1 MLLKRFYDTKL
12 AQASYLVGCQATGDA
27 LLIDPNRDADQYIR
41 AAEEEGLRITH
52 VTETHIHA
60 DFLSGTRELAARAGA
75 MMYLSNEGGPDWTY
89 AFGNDEDRVL
99 VSDGDSFMVGNVKV
113 EVLHTPGHTPEHISF
128 MITDTASA
136 DLPMGVFTGDFVFVG
151 DVGRPDLLERAAGI
165 AGTMEDGARTLFRS
179 LLRFKSLPDYL
190 QVWPGHGAGSACG
203 KALGAVPSSTLGY
216 ERVANWGLAH
226 ENEDRFVEAILA
238 GQPEPPAYFAD
249 MKRMNR
255 EGPAILNGMPHVPE
269 VPVHALPDHMERGAV
284 VVDTRHPG
292 AFAEGHLQGTINIP
306 LDRTFN
312 TWAGW
317 LIPFERDIY
326 LITDG
331 VWEGALGEAVRD
343 LAMIGLDR
351 VVGHVPAAALESW
364 QAEGASRGTIIM
376 MNVEQLYERMGSGEV
391 AVVDVRGAS
400 EWQAGHLPGVPNIPV
415 GYLLE
420 RRDELPQD
428 RPLVLQCRSGARSAI
443 AASVLQ
449 AEGMTNVVNLVGG
462 YAEWVLRGLPVE
474 MPEPD
479 KVVV

>member
-1 MLLKRFYDTKL
+1 
-12 AQASYLVGCQATGDA
+12 
-27 LLIDPNRDADQYIR
+27 
-41 AAEEEGLRITH
+41 
-52 VTETHIHA
+52 
-60 DFLSGTRELAARAGA
+60 
-75 MMYLSNEGGPDWTY
+75 
-89 AFGNDEDRVL
+89 
-99 VSDGDSFMVGNVKV
+99 MVGNVKV

-128 MITDTASA
+128 MVTDTAST
-136 DLPMGVFTGDFVFVG
+136 DRPMGVFTGDFVFVG

-165 AGTMEDGARTLFRS
+165 AGTMEDGARTLFGS
-179 LLRFKSLPDYL
+179 LQRFKTLPDYL
-190 QVWPGHGAGSACG
+190 QVWPAHGAGSACG

-216 ERVANWGLAH
+216 ERIANWGLAH
-226 ENEDRFVEAILA
+226 ENEGRFVAAILA
-238 GQPEPPAYFAD
+238 GQPEPPAYFAA

-269 VPVHALPDHMERGAV
+269 VPVHALPDFIERGAV

-292 AFAEGHLQGTINIP
+292 AFAEGHLPGTINIP

-317 LIPFERDIY
+317 LIPFETDIY

-331 VWEGALGEAVRD
+331 GWEAMLGEAVRD

-351 VVGHVPAAALESW
+351 VVGHVPAGALESW
-364 QAEGASRGTIIM
+364 QAEGASRGTITM
-376 MNVEQLYERMGSGEV
+376 MNVDQLYERMGSGTV

-462 YAEWVLRGLPVE
+462 YAEWVVRRLPVE
-474 MPEPD
+474 VPELEEA
-479 KVVV
+479 VVS

>member
-1 MLLKRFYDTKL
+1 MLLKRFYDIKL

-27 LLIDPNRDADQYIR
+27 LVIDPNRDADQYIR
-41 AAEEEGLRITH
+41 AAEQEGLRISY

-75 MMYLSNEGGPDWTY
+75 MMYLSSEGGPDWTY
-89 AFGNDEDRVL
+89 AFGDDGNRVL

-128 MITDTASA
+128 MITDTAAA
-136 DLPMGVFTGDFVFVG
+136 DRPMGVFTGDFVFVG

-165 AGTMEDGARTLFRS
+165 VGTMEDGARTLFRS
-179 LLRFKSLPDYL
+179 LQRFKELPDYL
-190 QVWPGHGAGSACG
+190 QVWPAHGAGSACG

-216 ERVANWGLAH
+216 ERIANWGLSH
-226 ENEDRFVEAILA
+226 EEEDRFVQAILA

-249 MKRMNR
+249 MKRMNK
-255 EGPAILNGMPHVPE
+255 EGPAILNGLPHVPE
-269 VPVHALPDHMERGAV
+269 VPVQVLPKHMERGSV

-292 AFAEGHLQGTINIP
+292 AYAEGHLPGTINVP
-306 LDRTFN
+306 LNRTFN

-317 LIPFERDIY
+317 LVPFDRDIY
-326 LITDG
+326 LITD
-331 VWEGALGEAVRD
+331 EGREAALAEAVRD

-351 VVGHVPAAALESW
+351 VAGHVPGAALESW
-364 QAEGASRGTIIM
+364 QAERASRGTISMI
-376 MNVEQLYERMGSGEV
+376 NVNQLHERMERGDV
-391 AVVDVRGAS
+391 AVLDVRGAS
-400 EWQAGHLPGVPNIPV
+400 EWDEGHLPNVPNIPV
-415 GYLLE
+415 GYLVD
-420 RRDELPQD
+420 RIDELPRD

-462 YAEWVLRGLPVE
+462 YAEWVGRGLPIE
-474 MPEPD
+474 TPEGA
-479 KVVV
+479 KATV

>member
-1 MLLKRFYDTKL
+1 MLLKRFYDTNL
-12 AQASYLVGCQATGDA
+12 AQASYIVGCQATGNA
-27 LLIDPNRDADQYIR
+27 LVIDPNRDADQYIL
-41 AAEEEGLRITH
+41 AAEEEGLRVTH

-60 DFLSGTRELAARAGA
+60 DFLSGTRELASRAGA

-89 AFGNDEDRVL
+89 AFGNDKSRVL

-136 DLPMGVFTGDFVFVG
+136 DLPMGVFTGDFLFVG

-165 AGTMEDGARTLFRS
+165 IGTMEDGARTLFRS
-179 LLRFKSLPDYL
+179 LNRFKALPDYL

-216 ERVANWGLAH
+216 ERVANWGLAQ
-226 ENEDRFVEAILA
+226 EVEDRFVEAILA
-238 GQPEPPAYFAD
+238 GQPEPPAYFAT

-255 EGPAILNGMPHVPE
+255 EGPAIINGMPHVPE
-269 VPVHALPDHMERGAV
+269 VPVQALLDHIEQGAV
-284 VVDTRHPG
+284 VVDTRHSG
-292 AFAEGHLQGTINIP
+292 NFAEGHLPGSINIP
-306 LDRTFN
+306 LNRSFN

-317 LIPFERDIY
+317 LVPFDKDIY

-331 VWEGALGEAVRD
+331 GGEAALTEAVRGFI
-343 LAMIGLDR
+343 MIGMDR
-351 VVGHVPAAALESW
+351 VAGHVPAAALESW
-364 QAEGASRGTIIM
+364 QAEEASRGTITMI
-376 MNVEQLYERMGSGEV
+376 NVDQLNERMVSGEV

-415 GYLLE
+415 GYLLD
-420 RRDELPQD
+420 RRGELPQD
-428 RPLVLQCRSGARSAI
+428 RPLVLQCRTGARSAI

-449 AEGMTNVVNLVGG
+449 ADGMTNVVNFVGG
-462 YAEWVLRGLPVE
+462 YAEWVRRGLPVE
-474 MPEPD
+474 LPEPESAA
-479 KVVV
+479 V